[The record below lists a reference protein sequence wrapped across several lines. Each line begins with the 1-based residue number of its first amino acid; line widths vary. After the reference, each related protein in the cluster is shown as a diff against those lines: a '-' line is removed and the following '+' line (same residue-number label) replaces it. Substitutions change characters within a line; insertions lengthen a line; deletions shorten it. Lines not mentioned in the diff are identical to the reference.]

1 MSKQGV
7 YLKTFNKQFEDFFN
21 EINEIIPNHV
31 DLMSARTS
39 LFTLKKF
46 NPKMLIGIWYDYIWI
61 PYRESIEIGDISY
74 FIDKNYGADVQL
86 MEESKKVMEGIDN
99 IREPIK
105 SMSKEN
111 QDCCMKYIQNI
122 SKLSAAYKES

>member
-1 MSKQGV
+1 MSKQSV

-21 EINEIIPNHV
+21 EINEIIPNNF
-31 DLMSARTS
+31 DLVTTRTN

-61 PYRESIEIGDISY
+61 PYRDSIQKGDITY
-74 FIDKNYGADVQL
+74 FIDKNYGSDVKYL
-86 MEESKKVMEGIDN
+86 DDSKKVMEGIDN

-111 QDCCMKYIQNI
+111 QDCCMKYIQNL
-122 SKLSAAYKES
+122 SKLSAAYKET